1 MSLEPLITDRMASL
15 DVTGIKLR
23 VGGKPAS
30 ATAKHGSRLAPGF
43 VAFLVS

>member
-1 MSLEPLITDRMASL
+1 MSLELLVTDRTTSV

-30 ATAKHGSRLAPGF
+30 ATAKLGLRLALGF
-43 VAFLVS
+43 VAF